1 MVRSLLQKEL
11 SQHHCVGHA
20 EKDAGHPLLG
30 MLALS
35 LGLSLFCV
43 PVLSS
48 CFLPQSPVS
57 TDTSLFSIPPYLG
70 VVSNMPEAIEISW
83 QVVTFDDS
91 FDHKKTNLAFE
102 STFYSFVEFYPNGG
116 KEDFS

>member
-1 MVRSLLQKEL
+1 MGFTL
-11 SQHHCVGHA
+11 
-20 EKDAGHPLLG
+20 
-30 MLALS
+30 
-35 LGLSLFCV
+35 V
-43 PVLSS
+43 P
-48 CFLPQSPVS
+48 
-57 TDTSLFSIPPYLG
+57 

-83 QVVTFDDS
+83 QVMTFDDS